1 MWTVGDPSTASFDVD
16 IEAGLWA
23 AWGQRGQRPG
33 VQIATPKRAIRRAAG
48 PAGQHV
54 RGASTTGGGGSCLE
68 PRSGGQPHAGSLP
81 VHCSRGPVSWSR
93 AQPRHGGLARWKPR
107 RACHTAVVARHRRSG
122 AGSGGQGARIHTPRP
137 PASTPPPPVVTRAG
151 GR

>member
-1 MWTVGDPSTASFDVD
+1 MWTSKPACGLPGGSEASAQGSKLRPPNAPF
-16 IEAGLWA
+16 A
-23 AWGQRGQRPG
+23 A
-33 VQIATPKRAIRRAAG
+33 AAG
-48 PAGQHV
+48 PAGNTL
-54 RGASTTGGGGSCLE
+54 GARQRPVEGGSCLE

-107 RACHTAVVARHRRSG
+107 RACHTAVVAWHRRSG

>member
-1 MWTVGDPSTASFDVD
+1 MGCLGAARPAPRGPNCDPQTRHSPLQQGPLANTLGA
-16 IEAGLWA
+16 
-23 AWGQRGQRPG
+23 RQRP
-33 VQIATPKRAIRRAAG
+33 VE
-48 PAGQHV
+48 
-54 RGASTTGGGGSCLE
+54 GGSCLE

-137 PASTPPPPVVTRAG
+137 PASTPPPPIVTRAG